1 MPGEHAPVL
10 IIGAGPVGLCLA
22 IYLARR
28 DVTACLVE
36 TFDEK
41 AFHEQ
46 DPRAGSLHPATLEM
60 LDELGLYPRLEARG
74 LIAPTFQYWD
84 RQTDEMFAEFDHAVL
99 KDDTRFPYVL
109 QCERTK
115 LIDEGKKLLEQYPA
129 CTIRMGTRFES
140 FTQDADG
147 VTAVVVNEAGE
158 TEDLRGSFI
167 VSAEGGRSIVRK
179 TLDIDFEGYTYPER
193 TLTATVCHDFDKL
206 HGYAYRVYL
215 SDPQQWS
222 NLFKWTQ
229 PERWRVHFPTHIDD
243 EPERLL
249 SDEHIQ
255 SQLQRFLP
263 NDRPYEIVH
272 RILYTVHQR
281 VAATFNRGRA
291 ILAGDSAHVNS
302 PIGGMGMN
310 SGIHDAVNLGEK
322 LTAILAGESG
332 LEVLDRYTRQRRHVA
347 VNHTKA
353 LTERN
358 RRVLAEKDPAVRKA
372 NHENLKRTAGDPEL
386 ARAYLMRTSLLNSVR
401 EAAAIV

>member
-1 MPGEHAPVL
+1 MPGERAPVL
-10 IIGAGPVGLCLA
+10 IVGAGPVGLTLA

-28 DVTACLVE
+28 GVSACLVE
-36 TFDEK
+36 ALDEK

-74 LIAPTFQYWD
+74 LIAPKFQYWD

-115 LIDEGKKLLEQYPA
+115 LIDEAKKLLAQYPA

-158 TEDLRGSFI
+158 REDLRGSFI

-179 TLDIDFEGYTYPER
+179 DLDIDFEGYTYPER

-206 HGYAYRVYL
+206 HGYAYRSYL

-229 PERWRVHFPTHIDD
+229 PERWRVHFPTEMEDD
-243 EPERLL
+243 PERLL

-263 NDRPYEIVH
+263 SDRPYEIVH

-322 LTAILAGESG
+322 LTAILTGESG
-332 LEVLDRYTRQRRHVA
+332 VEALDRYTRQRRHVA
-347 VNHTKA
+347 VHHTKA
-353 LTERN
+353 QTERN

-401 EAAAIV
+401 EAAAID